1 MLPELIRLPEMIV
14 YLLTKNAHRDGVR
27 LTTKEMAGELGV
39 SQQTISRWMI
49 ELEQEGRIARDNHEI
64 RLTPKTIKEAEQIYG
79 ILKIALESDRSYK
92 FNGAVVDGLGTGAS
106 FLKLAAYKD
115 GITKKL
121 GFKPF
126 PGTLNIKIRADQ
138 IDDRLSLR
146 SAKPISIAGFSLGG
160 KHYGTLSTYKAK
172 IFGEP
177 CAVAFPEMSHHGLD
191 VLEIV
196 SPDNLRERYKLKTG
210 QDVELIVSA
219 GN

>member
-27 LTTKEMAGELGV
+27 LTTKEMANEMGV

-49 ELEQEGRIARDNHEI
+49 ELEQEGRIARENHEI
-64 RLTPKTIKEAEQIYG
+64 KITPKTIKEAEQIYG

-92 FNGAVVDGLGTGAS
+92 FRGAAIDGFGTGAL
-106 FLKLAAYKD
+106 FLKLPGYRD

-126 PGTLNIKIRADQ
+126 PGTLNIKIPADM

-146 SAKPISIAGFSLGG
+146 SARPITITGFSSGNR
-160 KHYGTLSTYKAK
+160 HYGTLSAYKAK

-177 CAVAFPEMSHHGLD
+177 AAVVFPEMSHHGLD
-191 VLEIV
+191 VLEII
-196 SPDNLRERYKLKTG
+196 SPDNLRERYRLKTG
-210 QDVELIVSA
+210 QEVELIVSA